1 MAKKKKEQIVLNKT
15 GLMPTTIGTL
25 DQKENGPIV
34 AIVLIVLF
42 VVCIFLLP
50 YVNEWLQEPDQIT
63 KSPPS
68 TTTPSD
74 DEPNVDEPTDDVTY
88 YTISND
94 LTIDLEG
101 FQFSSFAVNST
112 NQTLNFTLT
121 NVSGEEDF
129 FETSNYFM
137 ELYSSDNKLLQRIKL
152 EKENIV
158 TSSTYSYDVSTAFS
172 NGTIN
177 KLTLSNIATSDYP
190 NVSLSN
196 DTTGTP
202 YLTCT
207 KDNQTLTYYFT
218 EQEGTYEL
226 NQLRE
231 RITFQNTAQDYNTTL
246 ENYTTLVASLNNVAG
261 VTTDLVPTTSGF
273 TFELILQLGSVT
285 NATMNR
291 YFTDNIYYAAN
302 TEAKVV
308 AFELE
313 SEDYTCQ

>member
-1 MAKKKKEQIVLNKT
+1 MAKKKKEQIILDKT
-15 GLMPTTIGTL
+15 ELMPTTIGTL

-34 AIVLIVLF
+34 TIGLIVLF

-50 YVNEWLQEPDQIT
+50 YVSEWFQEPDQIT
-63 KSPPS
+63 TPPPS

-74 DEPNVDEPTDDVTY
+74 DEPNVEEPTDDITY
-88 YTISND
+88 YTISNE
-94 LTIDLEG
+94 LTIDLKG

-112 NQTLNFTLT
+112 DKTLNFTIT
-121 NVSGEEDF
+121 NVSGEEDL
-129 FETSNYFM
+129 FETKNYFM

-158 TSSTYSYDVSTAFS
+158 TSTAYSYDVSEAFK

-177 KLTLSNIATSDYP
+177 KLTLSVLQTSDYP
-190 NVSLSN
+190 NVSLSK
-196 DTTGTP
+196 DTSGTP

-207 KDNQTLTYYFT
+207 KENQTITYYFT
-218 EQEGTYEL
+218 EQEGTYQL
-226 NQLRE
+226 NKLQE
-231 RITFQNTAQDYNTTL
+231 KITFQNTEGDYNTTL
-246 ENYTTLVASLNNVAG
+246 QNYTTLVSSLNNVAG
-261 VTTDLVPTTSGF
+261 VSTDLVPTTSGF
-273 TFELILQLGSVT
+273 TFELTLQLGSVS

-291 YFTDNIYYAAN
+291 YFTDNIYYQTN

-313 SEDYTCQ
+313 SENYTCQ

>member
-1 MAKKKKEQIVLNKT
+1 MVKKYGKKKERTNRFNKT
-15 GLMPTTIGTL
+15 ELMPTTIGTL

-63 KSPPS
+63 TSPPS

-137 ELYSSDNKLLQRIKL
+137 ELYSSDNKYY
-152 EKENIV
+152 KE
-158 TSSTYSYDVSTAFS
+158 
-172 NGTIN
+172 
-177 KLTLSNIATSDYP
+177 
-190 NVSLSN
+190 
-196 DTTGTP
+196 
-202 YLTCT
+202 
-207 KDNQTLTYYFT
+207 
-218 EQEGTYEL
+218 
-226 NQLRE
+226 
-231 RITFQNTAQDYNTTL
+231 
-246 ENYTTLVASLNNVAG
+246 
-261 VTTDLVPTTSGF
+261 
-273 TFELILQLGSVT
+273 
-285 NATMNR
+285 
-291 YFTDNIYYAAN
+291 
-302 TEAKVV
+302 
-308 AFELE
+308 
-313 SEDYTCQ
+313 

>member
-1 MAKKKKEQIVLNKT
+1 MAKKKNEQIVLNKAE
-15 GLMPTTIGTL
+15 LMPTTIGTL

-34 AIVLIVLF
+34 VIVLIILF
-42 VVCIFLLP
+42 VICIFLLP
-50 YVNEWLQEPDQIT
+50 YVNEWLQEP
-63 KSPPS
+63 PPS
-68 TTTPSD
+68 ITPPPSNMAPSI
-74 DEPNVDEPTDDVTY
+74 DEPNVDEPVDDVTY

-101 FQFSSFAVNST
+101 FQFSSFTVNSI
-112 NQTLNFTLT
+112 NKTLNFTLT

-158 TSSTYSYDVSTAFS
+158 TSSIYSYDVSTAFY

-177 KLTLSNIATSDYP
+177 KLTLSNINTSDYP
-190 NVSLSN
+190 NVSLTNNTS
-196 DTTGTP
+196 GTP

-218 EQEGTYEL
+218 EQKGTYQL

-231 RITFQNTAQDYNTTL
+231 KITLQNTAQDYNATL

-261 VTTDLVPTTSGF
+261 VSTDLVPTTSGF
-273 TFELILQLGSVT
+273 AFELTLQLGSVT
-285 NATMNR
+285 NETMNR
-291 YFTDNIYYAAN
+291 YFTNDVYYEAK
-302 TEAKVV
+302 TEAKVI

-313 SEDYTCQ
+313 SENYTCR

>member
-15 GLMPTTIGTL
+15 ELMPTTIGTL

-34 AIVLIVLF
+34 VIVLIVLF
-42 VVCIFLLP
+42 IICIFLLP
-50 YVNEWLQEPDQIT
+50 YVNEWLQEPEQIT
-63 KSPPS
+63 TTPPS

-74 DEPNVDEPTDDVTY
+74 DEPNLDEPTDEITY
-88 YTISND
+88 YTISNN

-101 FQFSSFAVNST
+101 LEFSNFTVNST
-112 NQTLNFTLT
+112 NHTLNFTLT
-121 NVSGEEDF
+121 NVSGKEDF
-129 FETSNYFM
+129 FETNNYFM

-152 EKENIV
+152 EKDNII

-177 KLTLSNIATSDYP
+177 KLTLSNIATTDYP

-218 EQEGTYEL
+218 EQDGTYKL

-231 RITFQNTAQDYNTTL
+231 RLTFQNTAQDYNTTL
-246 ENYTTLVASLNNVAG
+246 ENYTTLVASLNNVTG
-261 VTTDLVPTTSGF
+261 VSTDLVPTTSGF
-273 TFELILQLGSVT
+273 TFELTLQLGSVT
-285 NATMNR
+285 NPTMNR
-291 YFTDNIYYAAN
+291 YFTDNIYYRAN

-313 SEDYTCQ
+313 SENYTCQ